1 MNRFNFIFTLIAILF
16 SPIFCYAIE
25 LNNDSISIVDI
36 INSNDSS
43 TIRVI
48 QPDMLNN
55 RVLDTEDNAD
65 DTKKE
70 KHKTHVSVGKQVY
83 YQILA
88 FNKANQRNNAL
99 ALSQQINSQFPQYGA
114 KVTTNLPYWQV
125 WVGSFFNEDDAQ
137 RAARKLR
144 NAFPKENIT
153 IRKKNIIVTQ

>member
-16 SPIFCYAIE
+16 SPIFCYATE

-36 INSNDSS
+36 INSNNSS

-88 FNKANQRNNAL
+88 FNKANQRSYAL

-125 WVGSFFNEDDAQ
+125 WVGTFFNEEDAIK
-137 RAARKLR
+137 AKNELR
-144 NAFPKENIT
+144 RAFPGESMS
-153 IRKKNIIVTQ
+153 IRKKNLVVTR